1 VTFLFQLYL
10 VFLIIRPQEFLP
22 VLKDVPI
29 MQLLLMACLAIW
41 LFRKNKQL
49 YLPPVV
55 LVGCFVLFAPFTQA
69 ANGWWTGVALAHA
82 YLDPIVA
89 IFLVTTM
96 AARPLSALR
105 GFMRTIVIC
114 ACVLVGFCAIQLATG
129 VGPWGGVL
137 PQQGRPYYSG
147 IFSDPNDLGQLFI
160 ISLGFVIYFLS
171 TNRSSL
177 VSILLWTLGAW
188 LIYGVVLTN
197 SRGALLA
204 IMAILSLECW
214 RRFGKVAVVVAAV
227 LAVPALLAVTRL
239 SQLSAGEES
248 AQDRLNAW
256 YQGIQMLRSSPI
268 FGVGIGNF
276 TNYSTL
282 TAHNSIVLPMAEL
295 GIPGL
300 VMWLGIIW
308 YAFRMLW
315 WIGITSHPDN
325 NLVEPFDSDAQS
337 NDAEMTAEILAGR
350 GLLLTFAGFCVGAFF
365 LSQSYGPP
373 LFLLCGLAVAR
384 FVTAAEVL
392 HDAPAYRIMNDLLR
406 LCGVAIAAI
415 IVIYVV
421 VKAAL

>member
-1 VTFLFQLYL
+1 MTFLFQLYL
-10 VFLIIRPQEFLP
+10 VLLIIRPQEYLP
-22 VLKDVPI
+22 ALKGIPL
-29 MQLLLMACLAIW
+29 MQLLLLACLAIW
-41 LFRKNKQL
+41 LFSKNKQL
-49 YLPPVV
+49 LLPPVV
-55 LVGCFVLFAPFTQA
+55 LVGCFLIFAPFTQA
-69 ANGWWTGVALAHA
+69 ANGWWTGVMLAHE

-105 GFMRTIVIC
+105 VFMRTIVIC
-114 ACVLVGFCAIQLATG
+114 ACVLVGFCAIQLMRG
-129 VGPWGGVL
+129 VGPWGDIL

-160 ISLGFVIYFLS
+160 ISLGFVIYFLNS
-171 TNRSSL
+171 NRSS
-177 VSILLWTLGAW
+177 VKGMLLWILGGW
-188 LIYGVVLTN
+188 LIYGVILTN

-204 IMAILSLECW
+204 TMAILSLECW

-227 LAVPALLAVTRL
+227 LAIPALLAVTRL

-276 TNYSTL
+276 TNFSAL

-295 GIPGL
+295 GLPGL

-315 WIGITSHPDN
+315 WIGITSRPDDIGAT
-325 NLVEPFDSDAQS
+325 PSDPYATS
-337 NDAEMTAEILAGR
+337 NAAAMTDEILAGR

-384 FVTAAEVL
+384 FVTASGVL
-392 HDAPAYRIMNDLLR
+392 HAPPTYRIVNDLLR

-415 IVIYVV
+415 VVIYVV